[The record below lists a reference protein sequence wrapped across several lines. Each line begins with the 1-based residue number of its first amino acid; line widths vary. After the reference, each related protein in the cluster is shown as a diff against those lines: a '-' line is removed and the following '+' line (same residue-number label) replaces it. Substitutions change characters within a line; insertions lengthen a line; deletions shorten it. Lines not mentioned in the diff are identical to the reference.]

1 MHFIKKNQQGGTMV
15 FYGEK
20 LVEQQKAINAAN
32 TEANTSF
39 DQNPIQWKLAENM
52 IKLLQPFEE
61 ATEDINSETSSVA
74 LVISTVNSPKRLLQV
89 HEEDMVLSQW
99 REKCCCQWKI
109 ALGTMKHKKFTA
121 YQ

>member
-1 MHFIKKNQQGGTMV
+1 MEQRFFMV
-15 FYGEK
+15 KK

-74 LVISTVNSPKRLLQV
+74 LVISTVNSPKSYYRFMKKIWYY
-89 HEEDMVLSQW
+89 HNEEKNIVVNG
-99 REKCCCQWKI
+99 K
-109 ALGTMKHKKFTA
+109 
-121 YQ
+121 